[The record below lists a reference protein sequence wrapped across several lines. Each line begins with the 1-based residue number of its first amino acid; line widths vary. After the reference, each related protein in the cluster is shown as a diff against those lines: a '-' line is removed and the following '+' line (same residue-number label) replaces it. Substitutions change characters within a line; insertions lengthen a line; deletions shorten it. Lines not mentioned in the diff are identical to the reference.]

1 MTALNL
7 LEQTI
12 KVKKYRNSLFSS
24 CTWVLDGGWLVDCGD
39 VEPLLPLLDGQ
50 GARGV
55 LLTHGHFDHIYG
67 LNDLLERFPE
77 VRVYCSAWARE
88 QLLNAKLNISF
99 YHETPFVFDYP
110 ERIVVVDDGTRVDLG
125 DGNAV
130 TAVATPGHTPGCI
143 TWMTDDAL
151 FTGDACIPGVRVV
164 TNLPHGD
171 KQLAMRS
178 LEHIRSLAAEGRT
191 IYPGHDVDPSVLT
204 TNISLSSHP
213 NRAPHGEIL

>member
-1 MTALNL
+1 MDALCFRVA
-7 LEQTI
+7 EAR
-12 KVKKYRNSLFSS
+12 VYWRP
-24 CTWVLDGGWLVDCGD
+24 W
-39 VEPLLPLLDGQ
+39 
-50 GARGV
+50 ARG
-55 LLTHGHFDHIYG
+55 H
-67 LNDLLERFPE
+67 
-77 VRVYCSAWARE
+77 
-88 QLLNAKLNISF
+88 LLNAKLNSSV
-99 YHETPFVFDYP
+99 YHVTPFVFDYP